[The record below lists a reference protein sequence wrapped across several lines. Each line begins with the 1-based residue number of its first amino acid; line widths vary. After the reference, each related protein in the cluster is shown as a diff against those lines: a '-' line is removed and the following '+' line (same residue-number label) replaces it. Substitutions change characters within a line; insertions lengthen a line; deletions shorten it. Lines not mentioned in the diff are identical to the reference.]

1 LPDDEPDILESTPTV
16 TLEELFSDFMPSVK
30 ESLEVLTDDSRYSVI
45 IGRGKGTHNR
55 LGLEGTLYVGLIC
68 ETDSGKFGR
77 KVLVDAI
84 NPHKIFI
91 SGKTGSGKSYTLG
104 VIAEE
109 LADLDLGIGTV
120 IVDPMGTFW
129 SMKYGIKSSSE
140 KGLLDK
146 WGIQPKPY
154 ENVKVFIPI
163 QLEPS
168 YLSGTYDS
176 VFAISPAELS
186 AEDWANTFGL
196 DYFRSPQSAVFMDII
211 STLFENGRTIYTI
224 RDMIECLDMTD
235 EIQEKYQSNTIRAIK
250 TRLEQADSWG
260 VFSTRGTS
268 LQELSIPNQISVI
281 DVSLLQDN
289 TRALVVGLLAKKIL
303 DERTRIVRQE
313 KIRTMTDQPVEEA
326 PIEGIPITWL
336 MVDEA
341 HVLVPSRGQ
350 TAASE
355 PLIEF
360 AKRGRMPGCA
370 LVLATQQPAATS
382 DQILSQVDIL
392 ISHNLSYTVDISE
405 LKKRTPSKLPSQIGS
420 EAFIRNLPVGAAL
433 ISDQSTTTKRT
444 FVARIRP
451 RRSEHG
457 GKAVSPVKREIEREE
472 PQVEPEIK
480 PPSQPTPEMK
490 KPKPT
495 LESIRSRL
503 KFEGLGDLVIPT
515 LHVDVELAE
524 DYLIRFMEYR
534 VNGYVIP
541 YSMRFD
547 VSSEIFDE
555 AGMGPLMRLVES
567 LTTKGFTLDSKE
579 YIDENILLKLES
591 PEAIL
596 FVACCHAN
604 SSTII
609 VSGYTPSEY

>member
-1 LPDDEPDILESTPTV
+1 MPTV

-30 ESLEVLTDDSRYSVI
+30 DSLEILTDDSRYSVI
-45 IGRGKGTHNR
+45 IGRGKGSHEKY
-55 LGLEGTLYVGLIC
+55 GLEGTLFVGLIC
-68 ETDSGKFGR
+68 EVDSGHFGR
-77 KVLVDAI
+77 KILIDAI

-109 LADLDLGIGTV
+109 LADLKLGIGTV

-129 SMKYGIKSSSE
+129 SMKYEIKGSSE

-146 WGIQPKPY
+146 WGIEPKSY
-154 ENVKVFIPI
+154 DNVKVFVPI
-163 QLEPS
+163 QLESS
-168 YLSGTYDS
+168 YLQGTYDN
-176 VFAISPAELS
+176 VFAISPSELT

-196 DYFRSPQSAVFMDII
+196 DYFRSPQSAVFMDIV
-211 STLFENGRTIYTI
+211 SMLFEQGRRNYTI
-224 RDMIECLDMTD
+224 RDMIECLDNTE
-235 EIQEKYQSNTIRAIK
+235 EIQEKYQANTVRAIK

-260 VFSTRGTS
+260 VFSTQGTS
-268 LQELSIPNQISVI
+268 LQELSVPDQISVI
-281 DVSLLQDN
+281 DVSLLPDN

-313 KIRTMTDQPVEEA
+313 KIRVMTDQPVEE
-326 PIEGIPITWL
+326 IHVEGIPITWL

-370 LVLATQQPAATS
+370 LVLATQQPAATN

-405 LKKRTPSKLPSQIGS
+405 LKKRTPSKLPSQIGN
-420 EAFIRNLPVGAAL
+420 EGFIRNLPVGAAL
-433 ISDQSTTTKRT
+433 ISDQSTTTERT

-457 GKAVSPVKREIEREE
+457 GRAVSPVKREIEYEE
-472 PQVEPEIK
+472 PSQEPVITTPDTSGKITDISIVTKEPVKPQIEVEGI
-480 PPSQPTPEMK
+480 
-490 KPKPT
+490 
-495 LESIRSRL
+495 L
-503 KFEGLGDLVIPT
+503 DLNIPT
-515 LHVDVELAE
+515 LQVDIELAQ

-547 VSSEIFDE
+547 VASEIFDKDE
-555 AGMGPLMRLVES
+555 NSLMHVANKLVQ
-567 LTTKGFTLDSKE
+567 KGYKLDSKE
-579 YIDENILLKLES
+579 YVDDNLLLKFES
-591 PEAIL
+591 PDSMIY
-596 FVACCHAN
+596 VTCCHSN
-604 SSTII
+604 NSTII
-609 VSGYTPSEY
+609 VTGYTPSEY